1 MTHLPPLVPGDR
13 IHVLRSG
20 VSLYPRDLGADLL
33 GAIGAATIIL
43 NRGQTV
49 TLTADLIEGNPEVV
63 ALIDDPAA
71 QERRYGSA
79 AFGRGPFPDGLA
91 AYTAGSPEAE
101 AERDR
106 RRAIALAEPDE
117 RKRAEALAAIRRE
130 FGARAGTTS
139 LALYPSSDG
148 VFPEA
153 R

>member
-1 MTHLPPLVPGDR
+1 MTHLPPLGPGDR

-33 GAIGAATIIL
+33 GAIGAASIVL
-43 NRGQTV
+43 NRGQTI
-49 TLTADLIEGNPEVV
+49 TLTADIIEGNPGLL
-63 ALIDDPAA
+63 ALIDDPDA
-71 QERRYGSA
+71 QVRRYGSA
-79 AFGRGPFPDGLA
+79 AFGRGAFPTDLPR
-91 AYTAGSPEAE
+91 YTPGSPEAE

-130 FGARAGTTS
+130 FGARSGTTS